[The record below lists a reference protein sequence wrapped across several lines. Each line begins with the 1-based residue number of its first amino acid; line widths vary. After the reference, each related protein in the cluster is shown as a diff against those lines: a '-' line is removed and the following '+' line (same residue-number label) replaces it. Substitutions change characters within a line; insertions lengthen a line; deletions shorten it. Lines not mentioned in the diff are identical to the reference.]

1 MLASWG
7 TVWYNAEDKGG
18 VFVRLNNSRKPG
30 ESKVMKMVN
39 LAGTAVMLNFIF
51 LLACVPVVTIGPAF
65 CGLYSGVRYM
75 IRGDGPVRGFWEGF
89 KTRFV
94 RMSVVGLILTAVL
107 AYFVIILNSAY
118 NTWLELG
125 IFRDLVIHGICGLI
139 PLMLLVSLVALNV
152 YIPYDLTDW
161 LTSGV
166 NLMVKAP
173 LWVLLSGILLIA
185 PVLCL
190 MLAGEI
196 FLLLIVVFVGFWFSA
211 AAFISTLLLKDPLL
225 NMLLEYREAHPEEE
239 EEL

>member
-1 MLASWG
+1 M
-7 TVWYNAEDKGG
+7 
-18 VFVRLNNSRKPG
+18 RLDNSRKPG

-39 LAGTAVMLNFIF
+39 LAGTAVMLNLMF

-65 CGLYSGVRYM
+65 CGLFSGVRYM
-75 IRGDGPVRGFWEGF
+75 IRGDGPIKGFWEGF
-89 KTRFV
+89 KTRFL

-107 AYFVIILNSAY
+107 AYFVVILNSAY

-125 IFRDLVIHGICGLI
+125 VFRDLVIHGICALI

-161 LTSGV
+161 LTNGV

-173 LWVLLSGILLIA
+173 HWLLLSGILLAA

-190 MLAGEI
+190 VFSGNM
-196 FLLLIVVFVGFWFSA
+196 FVLLTVVFVGFWFSVA
-211 AAFISTLLLKDPLL
+211 GFVSTLMLKDPLL
-225 NMLLEYREAHPEEE
+225 NMLLEYREEHPEEE